1 MADLKDISE
10 ALVGMDEAKLKSLV
24 REALDQGVAAK
35 DILNGGLIPGMD
47 IIGQK
52 METGEMYIPEVLM
65 CANVMAGIV
74 ESLKPLLGEGERS
87 AAGKVVMGTVK
98 DDLHDIGKNLVILML
113 ESAGFEVVDLG
124 VDVPPE
130 NFVKAVKENDSAI
143 VGISALLTTTMDMM
157 KQTVEAIRGS
167 EVGQNVKIIVGGA
180 PINQAFADKIGADGY
195 AADAGGAGR
204 LAKSLL
210 Q

>member
-1 MADLKDISE
+1 MADLKEITD

-24 REALDQGVAAK
+24 QEALDQGVAAK
-35 DILNGGLIPGMD
+35 DILNGGLISGMD

-65 CANVMAGIV
+65 CANAMAGIV
-74 ESLKPLLGEGERS
+74 ETLKPLLGEGERS
-87 AAGKVVMGTVK
+87 AAGRVVIGTVK
-98 DDLHDIGKNLVILML
+98 DDLHDIGKNLVVLML

-130 NFVKAVKENDSAI
+130 NFVTAVKENNSAI

-157 KQTVEAIRGS
+157 KQTVEVIRGS
-167 EVGQNVKIIVGGA
+167 EVGRSVKIMVGGA

-195 AADAGGAGR
+195 AADAGGASR
-204 LAKSLL
+204 LAKSFL